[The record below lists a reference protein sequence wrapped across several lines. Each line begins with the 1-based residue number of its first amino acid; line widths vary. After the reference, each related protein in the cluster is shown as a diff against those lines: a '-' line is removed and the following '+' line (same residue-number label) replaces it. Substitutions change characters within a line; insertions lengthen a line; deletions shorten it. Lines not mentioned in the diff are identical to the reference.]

1 MKKIVALTLV
11 TAAMA
16 LAGCDMPD
24 KLEKPNPVAEWTW
37 TGNPKLDNG
46 GTISLNLGGYGN
58 FNARSTPPGEEARSV
73 EGRWTVGES
82 WNEKACGDRI
92 SLSDED
98 RLTRTADG
106 KVENHRVSRASIGLL
121 YWVAKGAELPS
132 GAKIVSKQNMTD
144 SGASNPFDASLRTVV
159 ANNLLPHSIPPL
171 PDHAKGEFWLV
182 EENAELV
189 RTGRA
194 AVASGSLVQYPF
206 ALLAECFGSP
216 DKDAK
221 VRLMFRSRNLTAAA
235 S

>member
-46 GTISLNLGGYGN
+46 GTISLNLGGDGN
-58 FNARSTPPGEEARSV
+58 FKARSTPPGEEARSV

-106 KVENHRVSRASIGLL
+106 KVGKSSRIAGFHWFAILGCQGSRVAQRSENRQQ
-121 YWVAKGAELPS
+121 AEYD
-132 GAKIVSKQNMTD
+132 Q
-144 SGASNPFDASLRTVV
+144 
-159 ANNLLPHSIPPL
+159 
-171 PDHAKGEFWLV
+171 FW
-182 EENAELV
+182 
-189 RTGRA
+189 
-194 AVASGSLVQYPF
+194 
-206 ALLAECFGSP
+206 CFQS
-216 DKDAK
+216 
-221 VRLMFRSRNLTAAA
+221 F
-235 S
+235 